1 MSNSRNKG
9 NAKHG
14 KNATPS
20 RFHEF
25 SSLSS
30 FISSQLRALTHRK
43 QHTPQKVDV
52 FDFEEVEDGICF
64 SPSQDSLERCTPRSL
79 RSSVFVL
86 KAKVPKIS
94 LQLKQ
99 MDLLLLDE
107 CPDMESIRKCAWNG
121 CTTTNRAQ
129 VWRILTGYEPL
140 SHSGRVSMLEA
151 RRKEYHDFIAL
162 LISGS
167 DSLGADDDSPRSVTG
182 LDDSSSMGLCR
193 RAGTILRIFKEGSS
207 STDSLP
213 QDKLAAKTLR
223 QIDMDLPRTHPQ
235 IPIFR
240 SPEIRD
246 AMRRILYI
254 FGVLHPSK
262 NYVQG
267 MNEILTPI
275 LAVFFSHY
283 LEETD
288 KNKLDIFLS
297 YESLDTIL
305 TLDQLRDAEADSFW
319 TFTSVITSIGDS
331 FVSDQ
336 PGIMKRIAR
345 LEAIVRKVDPE
356 LGLHLAKHNIE
367 FIQFSFRWMN
377 CLLLREL
384 PLRLIL
390 KAWDAFLAEEDGF
403 SELHVYF
410 CSAMVTSFSVELME
424 KNFEESILFLQSLP
438 TDHWNSDDIDV
449 LLSQAQTWRKELKFP
464 RLSQTN

>member
-1 MSNSRNKG
+1 MSDSRSKG
-9 NAKHG
+9 NARHHKDARQS
-14 KNATPS
+14 K
-20 RFHEF
+20 FQDF

-43 QHTPQKVDV
+43 QRTPEKVPA
-52 FDFEEVEDGICF
+52 FDFEEVEDEICF

-86 KAKVPKIS
+86 KSKVPKIS

-107 CPDMESIRKCAWNG
+107 CPDMESIRNCAWNG

-129 VWRILTGYEPL
+129 VWRILARYEPL
-140 SHSGRVSMLEA
+140 DHIGRIPTLQT
-151 RRKEYHDFIAL
+151 RRREYHDFISL
-162 LISGS
+162 LISGPE
-167 DSLGADDDSPRSVTG
+167 SLDVDDDSPRSVIG
-182 LDDSSSMGLCR
+182 VDNSSSMGLCR
-193 RAGTILRIFKEGSS
+193 RAGSILKIFKEGSS
-207 STDSLP
+207 SADSLP

-235 IPIFR
+235 IPIFH
-240 SPEIRD
+240 SSEIRD

-275 LAVFFSHY
+275 LTVFFSHY
-283 LEETD
+283 FEETD

-297 YESLDTIL
+297 QKSLDKVL

-345 LEAIVRKVDPE
+345 LEAIVSKVDPE
-356 LGLHLAKHNIE
+356 LGLHLAENNIE

-384 PLRLIL
+384 PLHLII

-410 CSAMVTSFSVELME
+410 CSAMITSFSTKLME

-438 TDHWNSDDIDV
+438 THHWNSDDIDV
-449 LLSQAQTWRKELKFP
+449 LLSQAQTWRKDLKFP
-464 RLSQTN
+464 RLSQTD